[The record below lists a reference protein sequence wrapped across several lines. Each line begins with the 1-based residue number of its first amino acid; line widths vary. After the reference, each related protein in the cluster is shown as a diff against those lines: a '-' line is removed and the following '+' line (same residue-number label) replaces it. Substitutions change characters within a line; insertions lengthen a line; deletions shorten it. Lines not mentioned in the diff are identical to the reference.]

1 MVGVGVLAAGHQ
13 MVWGHRAVLLFR
25 VAPEVVAVE
34 QWMDPPVIR
43 VAQVDQ
49 LLVQLAEAVRLEQQP

>member
-1 MVGVGVLAAGHQ
+1 
-13 MVWGHRAVLLFR
+13 MVWGYRAVLLFK

-34 QWMDPPVIR
+34 QWMEPPVIR